1 MSTIVEFFL
10 LKLIW
15 IFHKIFQILSF
26 FLGYPYNKG
35 IPIPQ
40 NFSDF
45 SKPEHITLWP
55 NVQPA
60 LKWSEIFFTPTPRM
74 NLIKK
79 YNQKNFYTSFFI
91 FDYTNIN
98 FLPNLISKIIYNH
111 FKIYNE
117 IKSLR
122 KIRKKFLSGL

>member
-1 MSTIVEFFL
+1 
-10 LKLIW
+10 
-15 IFHKIFQILSF
+15 
-26 FLGYPYNKG
+26 
-35 IPIPQ
+35 
-40 NFSDF
+40 
-45 SKPEHITLWP
+45 
-55 NVQPA
+55 
-60 LKWSEIFFTPTPRM
+60 M